1 MGIHTSLW
9 TCYPLRSQEYL
20 SIEKVFSISIGNG
33 VAKVVALDLKI
44 YFIYF
49 YSYCMKKIHLNFCC
63 LFLPKKSGTLY
74 SRHLVIA
81 DTFLGTAGV
90 RYIQGW
96 LYRKF
101 KHIHVLFRH
110 IHSCCGLF
118 RIMCNSCK
126 HSEPCHIQ
134 NPGIFRTQDI
144 FRTLK
149 AYSDIFRTMC
159 NFIFI
164 T

>member
-1 MGIHTSLW
+1 MLSSAKSRILEHWESIFNKYWKWSSKSG
-9 TCYPLRSQEYL
+9 CFRSWN
-20 SIEKVFSISIGNG
+20 I
-33 VAKVVALDLKI
+33 
-44 YFIYF
+44 F
-49 YSYCMKKIHLNFCC
+49 Y
-63 LFLPKKSGTLY
+63 LFLLVSYEKKSILIFAVFFLSKKSETLY

-81 DTFLGTAGV
+81 DTFLETAGV
-90 RYIQGW
+90 RYVQGW
-96 LYRKF
+96 LYRIF
-101 KHIHVLFRH
+101 KHIYVLFRH

-149 AYSDIFRTMC
+149 AYSDIFRTLC